1 MEKIS
6 SLQKRITNEKLT
18 KVSDLR
24 QDEVNVI
31 TSVSSIALME
41 HFIAGEKVCFSNC
54 LWLCAFALLFVQT
67 LSNII
72 LSYIKEKMD
81 KNEMAKVSFVPAQ
94 ENSRRDAQTLQD
106 RDSNIAAL
114 YRTNVNVSTYIHT
127 YSINP
132 SIHQYIYIHTY
143 IHICLECRQSDEGSD
158 RIIAKF

>member
-18 KVSDLR
+18 KVSELR

-72 LSYIKEKMD
+72 LSYIKEKICVSYQTFVKGICMRIPQLNTVVSIARRQEKTRRHG
-81 KNEMAKVSFVPAQ
+81 KN
-94 ENSRRDAQTLQD
+94 
-106 RDSNIAAL
+106 
-114 YRTNVNVSTYIHT
+114 
-127 YSINP
+127 
-132 SIHQYIYIHTY
+132 
-143 IHICLECRQSDEGSD
+143 
-158 RIIAKF
+158 